1 MLDEPASQR
10 SASQRQPR
18 VLQQFATA
26 MSARENAAAVY
37 RSASAGALQQS
48 AAAVCWG
55 EKNNT
60 ANLICCSGLLQ
71 RCAGVR
77 IFKCCSGLLQRST
90 AMREYAAAQGP
101 RCSAV
106 LQRSAKVR
114 NECSSAL
121 QMLERFAAAVRRC
134 EKPPACAAAD
144 HRGKIGGSV
153 AAINALFTY
162 IYAGLNLN
170 WCWF

>member
-1 MLDEPASQR
+1 MLQR
-10 SASQRQPR
+10 
-18 VLQQFATA
+18 F
-26 MSARENAAAVY
+26 AAAVY
-37 RSASAGALQQS
+37 R
-48 AAAVCWG
+48 G
-55 EKNNT
+55 ER
-60 ANLICCSGLLQ
+60 ICCS
-71 RCAGVR
+71 A
-77 IFKCCSGLLQRST
+77 
-90 AMREYAAAQGP
+90 GP

-121 QMLERFAAAVRRC
+121 QMLERIAAAVRPR

-144 HRGKIGGSV
+144 HRGRIGGSV